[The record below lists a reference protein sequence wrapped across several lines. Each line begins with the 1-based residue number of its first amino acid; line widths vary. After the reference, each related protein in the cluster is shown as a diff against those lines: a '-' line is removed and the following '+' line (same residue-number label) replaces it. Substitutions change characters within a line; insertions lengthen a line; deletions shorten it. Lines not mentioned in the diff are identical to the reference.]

1 MKTTNIFEVAVRSK
15 YRYPF
20 NGYISTEDLWDLTV
34 QQLDEVF
41 KSLKAAER
49 EANEESLLDTCTE
62 ADIQRSRKIA
72 IIRHIVDVK
81 LTEAEEKANEKKAS
95 EERQKILAII
105 ADKQNE
111 DLRSKSIE
119 ELLAMLEDKKS

>member
-1 MKTTNIFEVAVRSK
+1 MKTTNIFEVAVRNK

-34 QQLDEVF
+34 QQLDEIF

-62 ADIQRSRKIA
+62 ADVQRSHKIA

-95 EERQKILAII
+95 EERQKIMAII